1 MGRKGGLQLTHGDR
15 VVDVSMADV
24 ATPHRKVRH
33 AKQFTV
39 DNGSIIDDALLD
51 APDVAM
57 GAGFPVVVIIGVEN
71 ELAGCISAFLIE
83 DMLPFANHVFVCA
96 V

>member
-1 MGRKGGLQLTHGDR
+1 MGRKGGLQLTHSDR
-15 VVDVSMADV
+15 VVDVGMANI

-39 DNGSIIDDALLD
+39 DNSGISNEALLN

-57 GAGFPVVVIIGVEN
+57 GAGFRIGWQIW
-71 ELAGCISAFLIE
+71 CHDS
-83 DMLPFANHVFVCA
+83 
-96 V
+96 

>member
-15 VVDVSMADV
+15 VVDVSMADI

-39 DNGSIIDDALLD
+39 DNGSISDEALLD

-57 GAGFPVVVIIGVEN
+57 WAGFRVGW
-71 ELAGCISAFLIE
+71 
-83 DMLPFANHVFVCA
+83 
-96 V
+96 